1 MSVVQVT
8 SGQRRELNSFGHVRR
23 IYIEIQAA
31 NVERSSLMHNRF
43 ISLIG
48 LSVTVVL
55 LQNTAFAQVTWYTDE
70 DKWNAAAPNAQ
81 SFPLSAANL
90 ALSEELAKSPTD
102 SADLDTKTLTF
113 LSSNTPLSFDFM
125 LQTIQFDENQ
135 RYNFLFN
142 TFADTWPDI
151 DHLDIGGKGN
161 FDDDDL
167 QISFFGCEQVFA
179 VGFLL
184 LGNGGNSPDGDT
196 VSVYGRCGN
205 LLGTLV
211 LEPSGHTS
219 VDFIGVVS
227 SQPIG
232 RLVLNEDSGTDDIF
246 IGTLMFESS
255 PPCPGDLDG
264 DGNVGVKDLLELIG
278 NWGPCVP

>member
-1 MSVVQVT
+1 
-8 SGQRRELNSFGHVRR
+8 
-23 IYIEIQAA
+23 
-31 NVERSSLMHNRF
+31 MHSRF
-43 ISLIG
+43 VNLIAFF
-48 LSVTVVL
+48 VTVVL
-55 LQNTAFAQVTWYTDE
+55 LQNTTFAQVTSVTWYTDE
-70 DKWNAAAPNAQ
+70 GSWNADVPNAQ

-90 ALSEELAKSPTD
+90 ALSEELAKSPKD
-102 SADLDTKTLTF
+102 GADLDTKSLTF
-113 LSSNTPLSFDFM
+113 LSSNTPLSFDFI
-125 LQTIQFDENQ
+125 LQTIQFHENQ

-142 TFADTWPDI
+142 TLAGTWPDI
-151 DHLDIGGKGN
+151 DHLDIGGGGN
-161 FDDDDL
+161 FDDDDW

-196 VSVYGRCGN
+196 VSVYGACGK

-211 LEPSGHTS
+211 VEPGSHTG

-227 SQPIG
+227 SEPIA

-246 IGTLMFESS
+246 LGTLMFESS
-255 PPCPGDLDG
+255 PTCPGDLDYSG
-264 DGNVGVKDLLELIG
+264 EVDVKDLLELLG